1 MLGLSRHRSRGGRAM
16 RSGIRAC
23 RAIVAAVV
31 GITAGPGGGVAFG
44 QTTVGGL
51 IDEDTTW
58 TLAESPYLATETVAL
73 IGGAVLTIEP
83 GVEVAFEAGTALDA
97 SLGVLIADGQ
107 GGGEIVLRSASG
119 AVGGWQGVLSS
130 LDTPAVTTPEGDY
143 VSGPI
148 FRNVILSEAVRA
160 IEVGPE
166 PIYLEAVQIERC
178 SEAGV
183 YFSFFLE
190 DATMWLKGV
199 IIRQA
204 GVGVQFRGGL
214 SARLMLHDCVL
225 EDNTAG
231 GLRMSAGSPGRGE
244 LLRCVF
250 RRNGVGGSRV
260 AGGGA
265 ALHGGWD
272 LTGCVFEANEANDTS
287 LGGGGLRLDS
297 SLPCTLTDCDFIS
310 NTSRRAGG
318 GANVRQQ
325 ARFGTESLVRFERC
339 RFIGNRSLLSSGAGL
354 LVENSYVPSLVE
366 ILDCTFADNHGGVN
380 GGLALSVWDGV
391 VAGNAFERNSGG
403 TSGGAMR
410 LFGSFTPE
418 RLVIRDNAF
427 VENTSDASGGGIDLS
442 NRTVDD
448 LRIES
453 NVFERNVADT
463 GGAIGGVIL
472 ALTTEIVG
480 NAFEGNAARLGGA
493 VHIANGSATGTT
505 LAAEGE
511 LRNRFTGNT
520 ADQGADIYN
529 NARAGVDATGN
540 CWGTDDLTAIA
551 GRIFD
556 ASDDPTK
563 GVVAFDPIGDACD
576 ACPADLDG
584 DGELTI
590 FDFLAFQNL
599 FDAMDPRADFDGDGT
614 FTIFDFLAFQ
624 NAFDAGCA

>member
-1 MLGLSRHRSRGGRAM
+1 M
-16 RSGIRAC
+16 RSGVRAC
-23 RAIVAAVV
+23 WAIVVAVV
-31 GITAGPGGGVAFG
+31 GVLAAPGGGVAFG
-44 QTTVGGL
+44 QTIVGGL
-51 IDEDTTW
+51 IDQDTTW
-58 TLAESPYLATETVAL
+58 TLAQSPYLATETVAL

-83 GVEVAFEAGTALDA
+83 GVEVAFEAGTAMDA

-107 GGGEIVLRSASG
+107 GGDPIVLRSASG
-119 AVGGWQGVLSS
+119 VVGGWQGVISS
-130 LDTPAVTTPEGDY
+130 LDVPAVTTPEGDY
-143 VSGPI
+143 VGGPI
-148 FRNVILSEAVRA
+148 FRNVAISEAVRA
-160 IEVGPE
+160 VEVGPE
-166 PIYLEAVQIERC
+166 PIYLEAVEIERC

-199 IIRQA
+199 TIRQA

-231 GLRMSAGSPGRGE
+231 GLRMAAGSPGRGV

-272 LTGCVFEANEANDTS
+272 LIGCVFEANEANDTS
-287 LGGGGLRLDS
+287 LGGGGLRLDP

-339 RFIGNRSLLSSGAGL
+339 RFIGNTSSLSSGAGL
-354 LVENSYVPSLVE
+354 LVENAFVPSLVE
-366 ILDCTFADNHGGVN
+366 ILDCTFADNRGDLN
-380 GGLALSVWDGV
+380 GGLALSVWNGV

-403 TSGGAMR
+403 ASGGAIR

-418 RLVIRDNAF
+418 RLVIRGNAF
-427 VENTSDASGGGIDLS
+427 VENTSDASGGAIDLS
-442 NRTVDD
+442 NRTVRD
-448 LRIES
+448 LRMES
-453 NVFERNVADT
+453 NAFERNVADT
-463 GGAIGGVIL
+463 GGAIGGIVL

-480 NAFEGNAARLGGA
+480 NAFEGNTARLGGA

-505 LAAEGE
+505 LAAEGD
-511 LRNRFTGNT
+511 LRNRFIGNA
-520 ADQGADIYN
+520 ADLGADIYN
-529 NARAGVDATGN
+529 NTRDAIDAAGN

-556 ASDDPTK
+556 ASDDPTR
-563 GVVAFDPIGDACD
+563 GVVAFEPIATECD
-576 ACPADLDG
+576 ACPADLDA
-584 DGELTI
+584 DGALTI

-599 FDAMDPRADFDGDGT
+599 FDAMDPRADFDGDGA

-624 NAFDAGCA
+624 NAFDAGC